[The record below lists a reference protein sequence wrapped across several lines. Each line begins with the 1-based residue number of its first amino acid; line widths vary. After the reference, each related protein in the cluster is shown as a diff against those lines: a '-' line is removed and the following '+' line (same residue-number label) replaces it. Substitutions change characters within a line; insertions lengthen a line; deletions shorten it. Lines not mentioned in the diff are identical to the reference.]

1 MSSMRPGH
9 VPTMHAARA
18 YSLDDVRVEEVPLPQ
33 LWPGDIRVQVM
44 VCGVCSSDA
53 MEWYVNRKV
62 PMVLGHEPVG
72 VVHEVTP
79 EVEGLE
85 VGDRVFF
92 HHHVP
97 CMECRA
103 CQRGQFTSCRRFRET
118 ALDPGGFAEFVRVPA
133 EIVRLDVF
141 KLPDDV
147 SDEAAAF
154 IEPVACSL
162 RAFGKLGV
170 RPGNSCWVIGAGPMG
185 LLNIRLA
192 RHFGAEPII
201 VSDPVEVRRDYA
213 TSAGADI
220 ALDPEAP
227 DFGERLRA
235 ATDGWGAEKVIVG
248 PGSVEAIEHG
258 LAGAAPGAVVM
269 VFTPTPPEA
278 TVAYRPHDLYFK
290 EVTITHSYSAGP
302 IETRE
307 ALDLI
312 TNGELEVED
321 LVTHR
326 FGLEGVGE
334 ALKLAK
340 VHDDSLRSVIYPHG
354 LGVEVKAI

>member
-1 MSSMRPGH
+1 MSRSGS
-9 VPTMHAARA
+9 PTMRAAMA
-18 YSLDDVRVEEVPLPQ
+18 YALDDVRVEEVPLPKLQ
-33 LWPGDIRVQVM
+33 RGDIRVQVS

-53 MEWYVNRKV
+53 MDWYVKRKV
-62 PMVLGHEPVG
+62 PVVLGHEPAG
-72 VVHEVTP
+72 VVQEVTP

-85 VGDRVFF
+85 AGDRVFF

-97 CMECRA
+97 CMTCRA
-103 CQRGQFTSCRRFRET
+103 CLRGLYTSCKRFRET

-133 EIVRLDVF
+133 EIVRLDVL
-141 KLPDDV
+141 KLPDTV

-154 IEPVACSL
+154 IEPVACTL
-162 RAFGKLGV
+162 RAFAKLRIAAGDSV
-170 RPGNSCWVIGAGPMG
+170 WVIGAGPMG
-185 LLNIRLA
+185 LINVQLA

-201 VSDPVEVRRDYA
+201 VTDPVGVRREYA
-213 TSAGADI
+213 LSSGADH
-220 ALDPEAP
+220 AFDPTAP
-227 DFGERLRA
+227 DIESRLLE

-258 LAGAAPGAVVM
+258 LAHAAPGATIM
-269 VFTPTPPEA
+269 VFTPTPPDA
-278 TVAYRPHDLYFK
+278 VVAYRPHDLYFK

-302 IETRE
+302 VETRE

-312 TNGELEVED
+312 ASGQLELED

-326 FGLEGVGE
+326 YGLEGVGE

-340 VHDDSLRSVIYPHG
+340 MADESLRSVIYPNG
-354 LGVEVKAI
+354 LGVEVRAI